1 MIKHLAE
8 GNLGFEVLVD
18 FNGISTLLSFAP
30 PIFSIPILTSSSKVY
45 PCSLENLFIFTFSS
59 LLTRIYNMSFMSV
72 SFQRIFI
79 GCDYNILWNQHIYG
93 IRKKNNS
100 EIYIPK
106 SFFLDFYM
114 LFFKSSYCHLLDV
127 IIFCIR
133 SSITSGCYR
142 DIKIVSIFIKG
153 IVPDMSDAFWY
164 CNLFHP
170 ITIF

>member
-79 GCDYNILWNQHIYG
+79 GCDYNIL
-93 IRKKNNS
+93 
-100 EIYIPK
+100 
-106 SFFLDFYM
+106 
-114 LFFKSSYCHLLDV
+114 
-127 IIFCIR
+127 
-133 SSITSGCYR
+133 
-142 DIKIVSIFIKG
+142 
-153 IVPDMSDAFWY
+153 
-164 CNLFHP
+164 
-170 ITIF
+170 